1 MRISAFTAL
10 LAAACAAL
18 IATAA
23 GGAAAGAPPHDD
35 AGQRAQIE
43 RGKQLYAD
51 HCSHCHGF
59 NMVTAGDV
67 TYDLRQF
74 PHDQPQRFLY
84 SVVNGKNDRMP
95 PWGDVLTLEQIGDIW
110 AYVRTGGKAK

>member
-1 MRISAFTAL
+1 MRISASVAL
-10 LAAACAAL
+10 LAACTAL
-18 IATAA
+18 
-23 GGAAAGAPPHDD
+23 AAAGSAALG
-35 AGQRAQIE
+35 AGQHEDAAQHAQIE